1 MSIVWMILKIIG
13 ILLLI
18 LLLLAAVL
26 LFHPVFYCVR
36 GEIQDEASVQGRIWW
51 LLRILRLEFAVVS
64 GEVKFHFFIF
74 GREMSADEAQE
85 QPLPQ
90 GRERSDAAPVAD
102 TSDKPKEAVSQQ
114 GEAAHSIPKE
124 AYSEAAHSIP
134 KEAYSEAAHSVP
146 KEAYSGGAADDAVK
160 KKRKYRRENRRDDWK
175 ARAARWKE
183 ELSDER
189 NRQAVSHL
197 FQEICYLLRHLKP
210 RSVSAEL
217 SFCAG
222 DPALTGQITGALSLF
237 PVIYRYHVHMYPDF
251 MSEDVYIRGNF
262 AMKGHMALYH
272 LLRMLFRIWKD
283 NNFMRLYKKIRS

>member
-1 MSIVWMILKIIG
+1 MAERYPLGEKAGQMSIVWMILKIIG

-102 TSDKPKEAVSQQ
+102 TSDKPKEAV
-114 GEAAHSIPKE
+114 P
-124 AYSEAAHSIP
+124 IP

-146 KEAYSGGAADDAVK
+146 KEAYSGGTADNAVK
-160 KKRKYRRENRRDDWK
+160 KKRKYRRENRRGDWK
-175 ARAARWKE
+175 ARAVRWKE

-189 NRQAVSHL
+189 NHQAVSHL

-222 DPALTGQITGALSLF
+222 DPAVTGQITGALSLF
-237 PVIYRYHVHMYPDF
+237 PVIYRYHVHIYPDF

-283 NNFMRLYKKIRS
+283 NNVMRLYKKIRS